1 MSAHGKMGTFDSARE
16 SWISYAERLEFYF
29 LANKVT
35 DDDTKKAV
43 FITVV
48 GTQTYTLLKS
58 LLQPQSPQ
66 TATLSDMKTALEKH
80 FSPKP
85 SSIVQQYKFH
95 TRIRKP
101 TETVATYVAALRAI
115 GEHCDFGDSLE
126 AMIRDR
132 LVCGINNVRIQ
143 RRLLQEPSLT
153 YKSAFEKAQA
163 MELAVQDVAHM
174 TESKPA
180 PVYNMHNK
188 SGTGK
193 HSTNSSHPATVECY
207 RCGGH
212 HYATK
217 CRFMEATCRTCGK
230 KGHLAQVCRSSAKG
244 SFQT

>member
-1 MSAHGKMGTFDSARE
+1 
-16 SWISYAERLEFYF
+16 
-29 LANKVT
+29 
-35 DDDTKKAV
+35 
-43 FITVV
+43 
-48 GTQTYTLLKS
+48 
-58 LLQPQSPQ
+58 
-66 TATLSDMKTALEKH
+66 
-80 FSPKP
+80 
-85 SSIVQQYKFH
+85 
-95 TRIRKP
+95 
-101 TETVATYVAALRAI
+101 
-115 GEHCDFGDSLE
+115 
-126 AMIRDR
+126 MIRDR

-163 MELAVQDVAHM
+163 MEFAAQDMAHM

-193 HSTNSSHPATVECY
+193 HSTNSSHPPTVECY

-230 KGHLAQVCRSSAKG
+230 KSHLARVCRSSAKG
-244 SFQT
+244 SFQTSCKETSDGESQAPHSLRPTLIQTQSHSSLLTVYMKNHIHWHLLLLCQTTHCLHFLLMPSPLLLQYK